1 MQTQNITLS
10 IPKDILVSI
19 KVIAAKQGMSISRF
33 MTRILEEIVSREEG
47 YEAARRRHLIT
58 LDNKLNLGTNGALSW
73 TREELHER

>member
-19 KVIAAKQGMSISRF
+19 KVIAAKQGMPISCF
-33 MTRILEEIVSREEG
+33 MTRILEELASREEG

-58 LDNKLNLGTNGALSW
+58 LENKLNLGTNGTLSW